1 MRALAELMIGV
12 WPLGLTIAAA
22 VVADRVREARRR
34 SALNGALHEL
44 RRPLQALVLASG
56 SGKGP
61 GAHAIRVALASL
73 GDLDRAIN
81 GGPRPL
87 ARRPIAC
94 RALVQPAVE
103 RWRGPAAA
111 ARRSLELRW
120 RAGAA
125 VVMADPDRVAQALDN
140 LIDNA
145 LRHGGL
151 RVLVDASVGARGV
164 RIAVS
169 DTGRTS
175 AREELRSNPRHGHG
189 LRIVSRIAA
198 EHGGSFRLRRSPAGA
213 VATLELPLAARA
225 LPAVARGLD
234 DAAGV
239 AAAESG
245 TPLRAAA

>member
-1 MRALAELMIGV
+1 VRAFAELMTGI
-12 WPLGLTIAAA
+12 WPLGFTIAAA
-22 VVADRVREARRR
+22 VLADRVREARRR
-34 SALNGALHEL
+34 TALNGALHEL
-44 RRPLQALVLASG
+44 RRPLQAMVLASG
-56 SGKGP
+56 QSKGP

-111 ARRSLELRW
+111 GRRSLELRW

-145 LRHGGL
+145 LRHGG
-151 RVLVDASVGARGV
+151 RRISVDASVGARGV
-164 RIAVS
+164 RIAVA
-169 DTGRTS
+169 DTGGRPHRAG
-175 AREELRSNPRHGHG
+175 ARRGPRHGHG
-189 LRIVSRIAA
+189 LRIVSRVAA
-198 EHGGSFRLRRSPAGA
+198 EHGGSFRLRRSAAGA
-213 VATLELPLAARA
+213 VAVLELPLAARP
-225 LPAVARGLD
+225 LPAVARGLEH
-234 DAAGV
+234 AG
-239 AAAESG
+239 ATGAAEIR
-245 TPLRAAA
+245 PRLRAAA